1 METVPETEHRNVNN
15 DENPTAADSAV
26 IYADNKKEK
35 ETKNTFIN
43 GILSVIGASFINL
56 IYPSIFS
63 LCTFVVYQTSYIK
76 NNGGNVNINH
86 TMFYY
91 PVILLF
97 QSIFGLIAGYI
108 DARLHVHWSNLLGSS
123 LVILG
128 SLILYLSKS
137 FALDMVSMAIYGI
150 SIAFIMFPATT
161 NACKYFMKHIGL
173 INGII
178 ETVISLGSTFFAFI
192 GEKVINPD
200 EIPSREDD
208 FFYDNDIAKKMKT
221 FLLIQMGCVAGVF
234 IIGLFLNKKYEEED
248 EGKSEQD
255 KNLAASNNNDTK
267 NKEKNIRKEKLKK
280 ALKTWAFW
288 RFNIISLS
296 MSPITDMVFSMYRGI
311 GESKKINQ
319 TVLQLIGTLNFIV
332 EVIFSFIYGIL
343 CDYVNFKI
351 LLFSMN
357 IIGTVVGF
365 IYCLSFGHT
374 FFFTFLTL
382 LVTVQGSAYYSLK
395 DYHLMKV
402 FGTDIYID
410 ISGFVCLFTGIL
422 VIILTFVTY
431 WVEQVLEEKDRA
443 YWIMFCIFGGINGI
457 GLVLG
462 FFEKDTPFDYGEDLN
477 QNKIQNQN

>member
-1 METVPETEHRNVNN
+1 
-15 DENPTAADSAV
+15 
-26 IYADNKKEK
+26 
-35 ETKNTFIN
+35 
-43 GILSVIGASFINL
+43 
-56 IYPSIFS
+56 
-63 LCTFVVYQTSYIK
+63 
-76 NNGGNVNINH
+76 
-86 TMFYY
+86 
-91 PVILLF
+91 
-97 QSIFGLIAGYI
+97 
-108 DARLHVHWSNLLGSS
+108 
-123 LVILG
+123 
-128 SLILYLSKS
+128 
-137 FALDMVSMAIYGI
+137 
-150 SIAFIMFPATT
+150 MFPATT
-161 NACKYFMKHIGL
+161 NACKYFMNHIGL

-200 EIPSREDD
+200 KIPSREDD
-208 FFYDNDIAKKMKT
+208 FFYDNEIAKKMKT

-234 IIGLFLNKKYEEED
+234 IIGLFLNKKYVEED
-248 EGKSEQD
+248 EVKSEQD
-255 KNLAASNNNDTK
+255 KNLTASNNNDIL
-267 NKEKNIRKEKLKK
+267 NYIYFYSIN
-280 ALKTWAFW
+280 
-288 RFNIISLS
+288 
-296 MSPITDMVFSMYRGI
+296 MVFSMYRGI

-319 TVLQLIGTLNFIV
+319 TVLQLIGTLNFIT
-332 EVIFSFIYGIL
+332 EVIFSFVYGIL

-431 WVEQVLEEKDRA
+431 WVEQVLEEKDKA

-477 QNKIQNQN
+477 QSQNQNRN